1 MIEKYEL
8 VNMIQKKKYYLD
20 RLESLVYGSLDIRER
35 DNKKYIYVHYRKDG
49 KVITKY
55 VGEYSDSLYNQILSN
70 NIEVKEINKRIKIIQ
85 KYIEDN
91 NYYEQDLND
100 NIKDNIDRVRE
111 NIDVLLYDLVKL
123 EDINITHENIINSL
137 TGDPLNNVKLEDVV
151 KYNKIKTAYENILK
165 DEYIK
170 LPYSVELLCAINKML
185 NEDLIYLNDYN
196 LNDVEKEISNII
208 EKDISV
214 INKAIEIFLYLSR
227 KNIFKKNNILTALL
241 FSNVYLL
248 SNGNGVLTVPEDLS
262 EKFKVMLNSFSNGK
276 DTRIIKKFVIA
287 RCYIKFEDE
296 EKYIV

>member
-49 KVITKY
+49 KVVTKY
-55 VGEYSDSLYNQILSN
+55 VGEYSDGLYNQILSN

-196 LNDVEKEISNII
+196 LNDVENEIGNIV

-248 SNGNGVLTVPEDLS
+248 SNGNGVLTIPEDLTD
-262 EKFKVMLNSFSNGK
+262 KFKVMLNSFSNGK

-287 RCYIKFEDE
+287 RCYIKFENE

>member
-49 KVITKY
+49 KVVTKY

-91 NYYEQDLND
+91 NYYEQDLNE

-196 LNDVEKEISNII
+196 LNDVEKEISNIV
-208 EKDISV
+208 EKDISA

-227 KNIFKKNNILTALL
+227 KNIFKKNNMLTALL

-248 SNGNGVLTVPEDLS
+248 SNGNGVLTIPEDLS

-287 RCYIKFEDE
+287 RCYIKFENE

>member
-165 DEYIK
+165 DEYIR

-248 SNGNGVLTVPEDLS
+248 SNGNGVLTIPEDLS

-287 RCYIKFEDE
+287 RCYIKFENE

>member
-20 RLESLVYGSLDIRER
+20 RIESLVYGSLDIRER

-49 KVITKY
+49 KVVTKY

-196 LNDVEKEISNII
+196 LNDVEKEISNIV
-208 EKDISV
+208 EKDISA

-248 SNGNGVLTVPEDLS
+248 SNGNGVLTIPEDLTD
-262 EKFKVMLNSFSNGK
+262 KFKVMLNSFSNGK

>member
-49 KVITKY
+49 KVVTKY
-55 VGEYSDSLYNQILSN
+55 VGEYSDGLYNQILSN

-196 LNDVEKEISNII
+196 LNDVENEIGNIV

-241 FSNVYLL
+241 FSNIYLL
-248 SNGNGVLTVPEDLS
+248 SNGNGVLTIPEDLTD
-262 EKFKVMLNSFSNGK
+262 KFKVMLNSFSNGK

>member
-49 KVITKY
+49 KVVTKY
-55 VGEYSDSLYNQILSN
+55 VGEYSDGLYNQILSN

-123 EDINITHENIINSL
+123 EDLNITHENIINSL

-196 LNDVEKEISNII
+196 LNDVEKEISNIV
-208 EKDISV
+208 EKDISA

-248 SNGNGVLTVPEDLS
+248 SNENGVLTIPEDLTD
-262 EKFKVMLNSFSNGK
+262 KFKVMLNSFSNGK

>member
-49 KVITKY
+49 KVVTKY

-137 TGDPLNNVKLEDVV
+137 TGDPLNNVKLEDIV

-196 LNDVEKEISNII
+196 LNDVENEIGNIV
-208 EKDISV
+208 EKDISA

-248 SNGNGVLTVPEDLS
+248 SKGNGVLTIPEDLTD
-262 EKFKVMLNSFSNGK
+262 KFKVMLNSFSNGK

>member
-49 KVITKY
+49 KVVTKY

-137 TGDPLNNVKLEDVV
+137 TGNPLNNVKLEDVV

-196 LNDVEKEISNII
+196 LNDVEKEINNIV

-248 SNGNGVLTVPEDLS
+248 SNGNGVLTIPEDLTD
-262 EKFKVMLNSFSNGK
+262 KFKVMLNSFSNGK

-287 RCYIKFEDE
+287 RCYIKFENE

>member
-49 KVITKY
+49 KVVTKY

-91 NYYEQDLND
+91 NYYEQDLNE

-196 LNDVEKEISNII
+196 LNDVEKEISNIV

-248 SNGNGVLTVPEDLS
+248 SNGNGVLTIPEDLTD
-262 EKFKVMLNSFSNGK
+262 KFKVMLNSFSNGK

>member
-49 KVITKY
+49 KVVTKY

-111 NIDVLLYDLVKL
+111 NRDVLLYDIVKL
-123 EDINITHENIINSL
+123 EDININHENIINSL
-137 TGDPLNNVKLEDVV
+137 TGDSLNNVKLEDVV

-196 LNDVEKEISNII
+196 LNDVEKEINNIV

-248 SNGNGVLTVPEDLS
+248 SNGNGVLTIPEDLTD
-262 EKFKVMLNSFSNGK
+262 KFKVMLNSFSNGK

-287 RCYIKFEDE
+287 RCYIKFENE

>member
-49 KVITKY
+49 KVVTKY

-151 KYNKIKTAYENILK
+151 KYNKVKTAYENILK

-196 LNDVEKEISNII
+196 LNDVENEIGNIV
-208 EKDISV
+208 EKDISA

-248 SNGNGVLTVPEDLS
+248 SKGNGVLTIPEDLTD
-262 EKFKVMLNSFSNGK
+262 KFKVMLNSFSNGK

>member
-49 KVITKY
+49 KVVTKY

-111 NIDVLLYDLVKL
+111 NIDVLLYDIVKL
-123 EDINITHENIINSL
+123 EDIREVQRL
-137 TGDPLNNVKLEDVV
+137 F
-151 KYNKIKTAYENILK
+151 
-165 DEYIK
+165 
-170 LPYSVELLCAINKML
+170 
-185 NEDLIYLNDYN
+185 
-196 LNDVEKEISNII
+196 
-208 EKDISV
+208 SV
-214 INKAIEIFLYLSR
+214 IPTYPSFKEYGEIRHSLEGSGQRIDQFDLL
-227 KNIFKKNNILTALL
+227 IAATALHQQMTL
-241 FSNVYLL
+241 VTSNLKHF
-248 SNGNGVLTVPEDLS
+248 E
-262 EKFKVMLNSFSNGK
+262 
-276 DTRIIKKFVIA
+276 RIQGLEIENWK
-287 RCYIKFEDE
+287 
-296 EKYIV
+296 

>member
-49 KVITKY
+49 KVVTKY

-165 DEYIK
+165 DEYIR

-287 RCYIKFEDE
+287 RCYIKLEDE

>member
-49 KVITKY
+49 KVVTKY

-196 LNDVEKEISNII
+196 LNDVENEIGNIV
-208 EKDISV
+208 EKDISA

-248 SNGNGVLTVPEDLS
+248 SKGNGVLTIPEDLTD
-262 EKFKVMLNSFSNGK
+262 KFKVMLNSFSNGK